1 MADFAHCIR
10 GRVFTRRTFLVGLAG
25 IAAGFV
31 IRRLIAASPGL
42 ASQPTGS
49 LRSAPL
55 ELGGVWKSSPA
66 DAVLRVLSRVRE
78 VSLEGLRL
86 LSDRQPDKLYVD
98 DHPNGL
104 PAVWLHDDH
113 TNSAWIIVDIGPAD
127 WSKLAYQFGH
137 ELGHV
142 LGNSWA
148 AASKPGPPLP
158 MAGRSDGRGV
168 FDPRA
173 RPPRHELGA
182 QSSLCGQCSLRR
194 RTPRIPGEFDQK
206 LQGSRRTSARARD

>member
-42 ASQPTGS
+42 ASEPTRS
-49 LRSAPL
+49 LLSVPL

-98 DHPNGL
+98 DHPNCQRRIKL
-104 PAVWLHDDH
+104 SLFRRCRCPSFNELFISRARHDCWLRRELR
-113 TNSAWIIVDIGPAD
+113 SA
-127 WSKLAYQFGH
+127 S
-137 ELGHV
+137 
-142 LGNSWA
+142 
-148 AASKPGPPLP
+148 
-158 MAGRSDGRGV
+158 AGRFR
-168 FDPRA
+168 
-173 RPPRHELGA
+173 
-182 QSSLCGQCSLRR
+182 
-194 RTPRIPGEFDQK
+194 
-206 LQGSRRTSARARD
+206 